1 MQAKERILYPGT
13 SSYLLNQALLPLK
26 LAVPQPI
33 IKKIPFL
40 TTNEDIRIGLVL
52 SQVKGNLLD
61 IGCAEN
67 KLVNRHRGNGGQGL
81 GVDVHPWPGAD
92 QVVEDTS
99 KLAFPDK
106 SFDTITLVACLNHIP
121 NRKDVLKE
129 AARLLSDQGRLV
141 LTNLT
146 PFISRVWHAFAFWD
160 ADQNDRGMKP
170 GEVWGFT
177 NSELNSL
184 LKEAGFTIEFKKPFS
199 WGLNQLYICKKS
211 F

>member
-1 MQAKERILYPGT
+1 MQAKERTLYPGIG
-13 SSYLLNQALLPLK
+13 SYLLNQALLPLK

-33 IKKIPFL
+33 IQKIPFL
-40 TTNEDIRIGLVL
+40 TTNQEIRLGLVL

-67 KLVNRHRGNGGQGL
+67 KLVAMYREKGGQGL

-92 QVVEDTS
+92 QVVADTS
-99 KLAFPDK
+99 KLAFADGN
-106 SFDTITLVACLNHIP
+106 FETITLVACLNHIP
-121 NRKDVLKE
+121 NREDVLKE
-129 AARLLSDQGRLV
+129 AARLLSDQGRLI

-146 PFISRVWHAFAFWD
+146 PFISRLWHAFAFWD
-160 ADQNDRGMKP
+160 ADQDDRGMKP
-170 GEVWGFT
+170 GEVWGLT
-177 NSELNSL
+177 DSELSSML
-184 LKEAGFTIEFKKPFS
+184 AHAGLKIELKKPFS

>member
-1 MQAKERILYPGT
+1 MQAKERSLYPGLA
-13 SSYLLNQALLPLK
+13 SY
-26 LAVPQPI
+26 LAVPQPF
-33 IKKIPFL
+33 IKRIPFL
-40 TTNEDIRIGLVL
+40 TTNQEIRLGLVL
-52 SQVKGNLLD
+52 CQVEGKLLD

-67 KLVNRHRGNGGQGL
+67 KLVARYREKGGQGL

-92 QVVEDTS
+92 QVVADTS
-99 KLAFPDK
+99 KLSFADQ

-121 NRKDVLKE
+121 NREDVLKE
-129 AARLLSDQGRLV
+129 AARLLSDQGRLI

-177 NSELNSL
+177 NSELKSL
-184 LKEAGFTIEFKKPFS
+184 LKNSGFKIELKKPFS
-199 WGLNQLYICKKS
+199 WGLNQLYVCKKI
-211 F
+211 